1 MTEAATCVW
10 IISRTSRRLRSA
22 AKDRPGGPSYTECML
37 KRAWILSI
45 CFPALLPA
53 ALLRLEVSERS
64 DVLEGKPFA
73 TAGPYERIVGKAYFA
88 VDPSLAANKIIA
100 DIARA
105 PRNEDGLVPFSADFY
120 CLKPRDP
127 HHGNHAVLFEVS
139 NRGGKALLGTFDMGG
154 SLDPRI
160 EHDFGD
166 GFLLEQGYTLV
177 WLGWEFDVPPSPDLM
192 RLYAPVAQGITG
204 LVRSEIIVDH
214 KSLRQSLGDRGL
226 QAYPAVDPDDPAL
239 TLTVREHADGPRR
252 ALPREAWHIEGGT
265 HIVMPAGF
273 EPGRIYE
280 LVYTAKDPPL
290 VGLGPAAVRDLI
302 SFFTYGIANDTVL
315 GDQHD
320 YIKHAYAY
328 GVSQSG
334 RFLRT
339 FLYYGFNQ
347 DEQGRR
353 VFDGMMVHVA
363 GAGRGSFNHRFAQPS
378 RDGHPFLNT
387 FYPTDIFPFTDL
399 AETDSETG
407 ITDGLLTHATPAAAV
422 PRIFYTNTSNEYYGR
437 SASLIHT
444 ALDGAA
450 DAPLAPST
458 RIYFLAGCQHG
469 PSSFPPQRGEAQNM
483 ANPNNYRWTLRAL
496 LVALDSWV
504 QFGEE
509 PPPSRYPR
517 IADGTLAP
525 LSAVAF
531 PKVPGV
537 AFPARIQ
544 QAWHVNYGE
553 EFRSAGI
560 VTIEPPKVG
569 SAFPMRLPQV
579 DADGN
584 DTAGIR
590 MPATAVPLATY
601 TGWNLRAAGIGAPDE
616 LYSMTGSFIPFART
630 KAGRMKTGDPRPSVE
645 ERYANKQAY
654 LNKVQTAAG
663 GLVKE
668 RYLLERDVPRV
679 MERASAEWD
688 FVESR

>member
-1 MTEAATCVW
+1 
-10 IISRTSRRLRSA
+10 
-22 AKDRPGGPSYTECML
+22 ML

-45 CFPALLPA
+45 CLPALLPA
-53 ALLRLEVSERS
+53 ALLRIEVSERT
-64 DVLEGKPFA
+64 DVLDGKAFA
-73 TAGPYERIVGKAYFA
+73 SAGPYERIVGKAYFA
-88 VDPSLAANKIIA
+88 VDPNLPANKIIT
-100 DIARA
+100 DIAKA

-139 NRGGKALLGTFDMGG
+139 NRGGRAMQTYFGN
-154 SLDPRI
+154 
-160 EHDFGD
+160 DF
-166 GFLLEQGYTLV
+166 LMEQGYTLV
-177 WLGWEFDVPPSPDLM
+177 WLGWEFDVPPGPGML

-214 KSLRQSLGDRGL
+214 KAMRQSLGDRSQL
-226 QAYPAVDPDDPAL
+226 AYPAMNPDDPGL
-239 TLTVREHADGPRR
+239 TLTVREHADSPRR
-252 ALPREAWHIEGGT
+252 ALARETWHIESGT

-273 EPGRIYE
+273 EPGKIYE
-280 LVYTAKDPPL
+280 LVYTAKDPPI

-302 SFFTYGIANDTVL
+302 SFFNYGIPNDTIL

-320 YIKHAYAY
+320 YIKRAY
-328 GVSQSG
+328 GFGISQSG

-347 DEQGRR
+347 DEHGRR
-353 VFDGMMVHVA
+353 VFDGIMAHVA
-363 GAGRGSFNHRFAQPS
+363 GAGRGTLNHRFAQPS

-407 ITDGLLTHATPAAAV
+407 ITDGLLTHATPPAAV
-422 PRIFYTNTSNEYYGR
+422 PKIFYTNTSYEYYGR

-444 ALDGAA
+444 TIDGRR
-450 DAPLAPST
+450 DAPLAPNT

-469 PSSFPPQRGEAQNM
+469 PSPFPPERGEAQNLR
-483 ANPNNYRWTLRAL
+483 NPNNYEWNLRAL
-496 LVALDSWV
+496 LVALDAWV

-509 PPPSRYPR
+509 PPPSRYPK
-517 IADGTLAP
+517 IAEGSLTPLA
-525 LSAVAF
+525 AVAF

-537 AFPARIQ
+537 QFPTRIQ

-569 SAFPMRLPQV
+569 SAFPMRVPQV

-584 DTAGIR
+584 ETAGIR

-601 TGWNLRAAGIGAPDE
+601 TGWNLRSAAIGAPDE
-616 LYSMTGSFIPFART
+616 LLSMTGSFIPFAHS
-630 KAGRMKTGDPRPSVE
+630 KAERMKTGDPRLSVE
-645 ERYANKQAY
+645 ERYASKQAY
-654 LNKVQTAAG
+654 LDKVQSTAG
-663 GLVKE
+663 DLVKE
-668 RYLLERDVPRV
+668 RYLLERDVPLV
-679 MERASAEWD
+679 VARASAEWD
-688 FVESR
+688 FVMQ